1 MNDAVRE
8 LTEAYTSALRGYIAE
23 ISEDALQEAY
33 ELGRAI
39 VDSKLGI
46 LDLVSIHH
54 EALVRLLLTGGEAEI
69 VPMTKLAEE
78 FLAECLAP
86 LEMTLRGFRE
96 ANTALRF
103 LNQTLQGLNQELER
117 RVSERTIELARA
129 NTVLEQEIAERKRA
143 EDEVRDLNAELEQRI
158 LERTAQLEAANKEL
172 ESFSYSVSHDLR
184 APLRAINGFS
194 RILKSDYESQLP
206 AEAQRLLGIVQSS
219 ARQMDRLIEDLLAFS
234 RFSRQPL
241 RKQAISTGDLVRQVM
256 NGLSGELENR
266 QVEVIIADLP
276 TCQADRALLKQVFIN
291 LLSNAVKYT
300 RKRAVARIEVG
311 CQLIDG
317 QQIYF
322 VKDNGAGFD
331 MDYYDKLFGAFQ
343 RLHSADEFEGT
354 GVGLATV
361 QRIIFRHGGRIWAEA
376 AVDKGATFYFT
387 LDGAVTP
394 ND

>member
-117 RVSERTIELARA
+117 RVTERTIALARA
-129 NTVLEQEIAERKRA
+129 NKILEQEIAERKRA
-143 EDEVRDLNAELEQRI
+143 EDEVRVLNTELERRI
-158 LERTAQLEAANKEL
+158 VERTAQLEAANKEL
-172 ESFSYSVSHDLR
+172 EAFSYSVSHDLR

-194 RILKSDYESQLP
+194 RILVSNYDSQLP
-206 AEAQRLLGIVQSS
+206 PEAQRLLGIVQSS
-219 ARQMDRLIEDLLAFS
+219 VQQMDRLIEDLLAFS

-241 RKQAISTGDLVRQVM
+241 RKQAITTGDLVRQVLD
-256 NGLSGELENR
+256 GLSSELENR
-266 QVEVIIADLP
+266 QIEIVVADLP
-276 TCQADRALLKQVFIN
+276 TCYADRALLKQVFVN
-291 LLSNAVKYT
+291 LLANALKYT

-311 CQLIDG
+311 CHLTNSQQL
-317 QQIYF
+317 
-322 VKDNGAGFD
+322 
-331 MDYYDKLFGAFQ
+331 
-343 RLHSADEFEGT
+343 
-354 GVGLATV
+354 
-361 QRIIFRHGGRIWAEA
+361 
-376 AVDKGATFYFT
+376 
-387 LDGAVTP
+387 
-394 ND
+394 